1 MAEKHK
7 TKYKSPKDLEKSTKL
22 NTRKDIKD
30 YTGDDAHGMVPNL
43 SKGVQ
48 PLVVRKYATDVLDD
62 VENMVPK
69 IVDHIYKKVED
80 GEYSPEHARKVFEKM
95 QLAGTEDYIKKLDR
109 IDHVAITN
117 SLVKPENEETIKES
131 ISTLSADQKEQVIRK
146 YVRNK
151 IAKILRE
158 NYVMEQENEE
168 TIKESISTLSADQK
182 EQVIRKY
189 VRNKIA
195 KILRENYVM
204 EQEDATDTPEV
215 DIDPEAEVDVD
226 TPDADIEVDVDTP
239 DAEAAVD
246 SDTPSPAPTS
256 FSGGGSSSSPSPSPS
271 PSPSTTP
278 TDTTDASADTST
290 TDMSPA
296 NKMKSSIDS
305 FVADIK
311 LKLSN
316 ATPLEVAPDVVQP
329 IKDLMSGMTA
339 NKSKQFKQAIATA
352 MRNADI
358 KLPTPS
364 PSDDYTENQA

>member
-7 TKYKSPKDLEKSTKL
+7 TKYKSPKDLEKSTKP

-117 SLVKPENEETIKES
+117 SLVKPENEETLKES
-131 ISTLSADQKEQVIRK
+131 ISKLSEEQKEQVIRK

-158 NYVMEQENEE
+158 SYVF
-168 TIKESISTLSADQK
+168 
-182 EQVIRKY
+182 
-189 VRNKIA
+189 
-195 KILRENYVM
+195 
-204 EQEDATDTPEV
+204 EQEDAPEVEADVEADVDVDTPEV
-215 DIDPEAEVDVD
+215 DADIDVD
-226 TPDADIEVDVDTP
+226 TPEADVEVDA

-246 SDTPSPAPTS
+246 SDISSPAPTS
-256 FSGGGSSSSPSPSPS
+256 FSGGGGSSSPSPSP
-271 PSPSTTP
+271 TP
-278 TDTTDASADTST
+278 TSTDTADTTSDTSS
-290 TDMSPA
+290 TDTV
-296 NKMKSSIDS
+296 NKMKASVDS

-311 LKLSN
+311 SKLAN
-316 ATPLEVAPDVVQP
+316 ATPIEVAPEVVQP
-329 IKDLMSGMTA
+329 IKDLMKGMTA
-339 NKSKQFKQAIATA
+339 NKSKEFKKAIATA

-358 KLPTPS
+358 KLPSPS
-364 PSDDYTENQA
+364 PSDDYTEN

>member
-30 YTGDDAHGMVPNL
+30 YTGDEAHGMVPNL

-117 SLVKPENEETIKES
+117 SLVKPENEETLKES
-131 ISTLSADQKEQVIRK
+131 ISKLSEEQKEQVIRK

-151 IAKILRE
+151 IAKVLRE
-158 NYVMEQENEE
+158 
-168 TIKESISTLSADQK
+168 S
-182 EQVIRKY
+182 
-189 VRNKIA
+189 
-195 KILRENYVM
+195 YVM
-204 EQEDATDTPEV
+204 EQEDATDV
-215 DIDPEAEVDVD
+215 DIDPEAEVEADAD
-226 TPDADIEVDVDTP
+226 TPDADVEVDVDTP
-239 DAEAAVD
+239 TADTPEADVDAAVD
-246 SDTPSPAPTS
+246 SDTSSTAPTS
-256 FSGGGSSSSPSPSPS
+256 FSGGGGSSSPS

-278 TDTTDASADTST
+278 TNTTDSGADTAT

-305 FVADIK
+305 FVSDIK

-364 PSDDYTENQA
+364 PSDDYTEN

>member
-7 TKYKSPKDLEKSTKL
+7 TKYKSPKDLEKSTKP

-30 YTGDDAHGMVPNL
+30 YTGDEAHGMVPNL

-117 SLVKPENEETIKES
+117 SLVKPENEETLKES
-131 ISTLSADQKEQVIRK
+131 ISKLSEEQKEQVIRK

-158 NYVMEQENEE
+158 
-168 TIKESISTLSADQK
+168 S
-182 EQVIRKY
+182 
-189 VRNKIA
+189 
-195 KILRENYVM
+195 YVM
-204 EQEDATDTPEV
+204 EQEDATDVVDTPEPA
-215 DIDPEAEVDVD
+215 DVDVD
-226 TPDADIEVDVDTP
+226 VDVP
-239 DAEAAVD
+239 EEEEEAAPAVD
-246 SDTPSPAPTS
+246 SNTSSPAPTS
-256 FSGGGSSSSPSPSPS
+256 FSGGGGSSSPSPSP
-271 PSPSTTP
+271 TP
-278 TDTTDASADTST
+278 TPTSTDTADITSDTSS
-290 TDMSPA
+290 TDTV
-296 NKMKSSIDS
+296 NKMKASVDA
-305 FVADIK
+305 FVAGIK
-311 LKLSN
+311 SKLAN

>member
-1 MAEKHK
+1 MAEIHK

-30 YTGDDAHGMVPNL
+30 YTGDEAHGMVPNL

-131 ISTLSADQKEQVIRK
+131 ISK
-146 YVRNK
+146 
-151 IAKILRE
+151 
-158 NYVMEQENEE
+158 
-168 TIKESISTLSADQK
+168 LSADQK

-329 IKDLMSGMTA
+329 IKDLISGMTA
-339 NKSKQFKQAIATA
+339 RKSKQFKQAIATA

>member
-30 YTGDDAHGMVPNL
+30 YTGDEAHGMVPNL

-158 NYVMEQENEE
+158 
-168 TIKESISTLSADQK
+168 S
-182 EQVIRKY
+182 
-189 VRNKIA
+189 
-195 KILRENYVM
+195 YVM
-204 EQEDATDTPEV
+204 EQEDATDV
-215 DIDPEAEVDVD
+215 DIDPEVEADADTPDADVEVDVD
-226 TPDADIEVDVDTP
+226 TPTADTPEADVD
-239 DAEAAVD
+239 AAVD
-246 SDTPSPAPTS
+246 SDTSSTAPTS
-256 FSGGGSSSSPSPSPS
+256 FSGGGGSSSPS

-278 TDTTDASADTST
+278 TNTTDSGADTAT

-305 FVADIK
+305 FVSDIK

-329 IKDLMSGMTA
+329 IKDLIKDMSP
-339 NKSKQFKQAIATA
+339 NKSVEFKQAIATA

>member
-117 SLVKPENEETIKES
+117 SLVKPENEETLKES
-131 ISTLSADQKEQVIRK
+131 ISKLSADQKEQVIRK

-158 NYVMEQENEE
+158 
-168 TIKESISTLSADQK
+168 S
-182 EQVIRKY
+182 
-189 VRNKIA
+189 
-195 KILRENYVM
+195 YVM
-204 EQEDATDTPEV
+204 EQEDATV
-215 DIDPEAEVDVD
+215 ICR
-226 TPDADIEVDVDTP
+226 
-239 DAEAAVD
+239 
-246 SDTPSPAPTS
+246 SKR
-256 FSGGGSSSSPSPSPS
+256 
-271 PSPSTTP
+271 
-278 TDTTDASADTST
+278 AS
-290 TDMSPA
+290 
-296 NKMKSSIDS
+296 N
-305 FVADIK
+305 
-311 LKLSN
+311 
-316 ATPLEVAPDVVQP
+316 
-329 IKDLMSGMTA
+329 
-339 NKSKQFKQAIATA
+339 
-352 MRNADI
+352 
-358 KLPTPS
+358 
-364 PSDDYTENQA
+364 

>member
-7 TKYKSPKDLEKSTKL
+7 TKYKSPKDLEKSTKP

-117 SLVKPENEETIKES
+117 SLVKPENEETLKES
-131 ISTLSADQKEQVIRK
+131 ISKLSEEQKEQVIRK

-158 NYVMEQENEE
+158 SYVF
-168 TIKESISTLSADQK
+168 
-182 EQVIRKY
+182 
-189 VRNKIA
+189 
-195 KILRENYVM
+195 
-204 EQEDATDTPEV
+204 EQEDAPEVEVDVEADVDTPETEV
-215 DIDPEAEVDVD
+215 EADVDVD
-226 TPDADIEVDVDTP
+226 TPETEVDA
-239 DAEAAVD
+239 DAEAADD
-246 SDTPSPAPTS
+246 SDTSSPAPTS
-256 FSGGGSSSSPSPSPS
+256 FPGGGGSSSPSPSPT
-271 PSPSTTP
+271 PSTTP
-278 TDTTDASADTST
+278 DAEPDTPTTDVSAV
-290 TDMSPA
+290 
-296 NKMKSSIDS
+296 NKMKASVDA
-305 FVADIK
+305 FVSDIK
-311 LKLSN
+311 SKLAN
-316 ATPLEVAPDVVQP
+316 ATPIEVAPEVVQP
-329 IKDLMSGMTA
+329 IKDLIKDMSPK
-339 NKSKQFKQAIATA
+339 KSKEFKKAIATA

-358 KLPTPS
+358 KLPTPFA
-364 PSDDYTENQA
+364 SDDYTEN

>member
-30 YTGDDAHGMVPNL
+30 YTGDEAHGMVPNL

-117 SLVKPENEETIKES
+117 SLVKPENEETLKES
-131 ISTLSADQKEQVIRK
+131 ISKLSEEQKEQVIRK

-158 NYVMEQENEE
+158 
-168 TIKESISTLSADQK
+168 S
-182 EQVIRKY
+182 
-189 VRNKIA
+189 
-195 KILRENYVM
+195 YVM
-204 EQEDATDTPEV
+204 EQEDATDVVDTPEPA
-215 DIDPEAEVDVD
+215 DVDVD
-226 TPDADIEVDVDTP
+226 VDDTRRRGYTR
-239 DAEAAVD
+239 
-246 SDTPSPAPTS
+246 S
-256 FSGGGSSSSPSPSPS
+256 GSSSRLQYIV
-271 PSPSTTP
+271 
-278 TDTTDASADTST
+278 TST
-290 TDMSPA
+290 
-296 NKMKSSIDS
+296 
-305 FVADIK
+305 DIFFR
-311 LKLSN
+311 
-316 ATPLEVAPDVVQP
+316 
-329 IKDLMSGMTA
+329 GRR
-339 NKSKQFKQAIATA
+339 F
-352 MRNADI
+352 
-358 KLPTPS
+358 
-364 PSDDYTENQA
+364 

>member
-7 TKYKSPKDLEKSTKL
+7 TKYKSPKDLEKSTKP

-95 QLAGTEDYIKKLDR
+95 QLAGTEEYIKKLDR

-117 SLVKPENEETIKES
+117 SLVKPENEETLKES
-131 ISTLSADQKEQVIRK
+131 ISKLSEEQKEQVIRK

-158 NYVMEQENEE
+158 SYVF
-168 TIKESISTLSADQK
+168 
-182 EQVIRKY
+182 
-189 VRNKIA
+189 
-195 KILRENYVM
+195 
-204 EQEDATDTPEV
+204 EQEDAPEVEVDVEADVDTPET
-215 DIDPEAEVDVD
+215 EADVDVD
-226 TPDADIEVDVDTP
+226 TPETEVDA
-239 DAEAAVD
+239 DAEAADD
-246 SDTPSPAPTS
+246 SDTSSPAPTS
-256 FSGGGSSSSPSPSPS
+256 FTGGGGSSSPSPSPT
-271 PSPSTTP
+271 PSTTP
-278 TDTTDASADTST
+278 DAEPDTPTTDVSAV
-290 TDMSPA
+290 
-296 NKMKSSIDS
+296 NKMKASVDA
-305 FVADIK
+305 FVSDIK
-311 LKLSN
+311 SKLAN
-316 ATPLEVAPDVVQP
+316 ATPIEVAPEVVQP
-329 IKDLMSGMTA
+329 IKDLMKGMTA
-339 NKSKQFKQAIATA
+339 NKSKEFKKAIATA

-358 KLPTPS
+358 KLPTPFA
-364 PSDDYTENQA
+364 SDDYTEN

>member
-158 NYVMEQENEE
+158 NYVMEQE
-168 TIKESISTLSADQK
+168 
-182 EQVIRKY
+182 
-189 VRNKIA
+189 
-195 KILRENYVM
+195 
-204 EQEDATDTPEV
+204 DATDTPEV

-305 FVADIK
+305 FVSDIK

-339 NKSKQFKQAIATA
+339 RKSKQFKQAIATA

>member
-131 ISTLSADQKEQVIRK
+131 ISK
-146 YVRNK
+146 
-151 IAKILRE
+151 
-158 NYVMEQENEE
+158 
-168 TIKESISTLSADQK
+168 LSADQK

-204 EQEDATDTPEV
+204 EQEDATDTLEV
-215 DIDPEAEVDVD
+215 DIDPEAEADVD

-271 PSPSTTP
+271 TTP
-278 TDTTDASADTST
+278 TNTTDASADTST
-290 TDMSPA
+290 TDMSTA

-305 FVADIK
+305 FVSDIK

-364 PSDDYTENQA
+364 PSDDYTEN

>member
-131 ISTLSADQKEQVIRK
+131 ISKLSADQKEQVIRK

-158 NYVMEQENEE
+158 
-168 TIKESISTLSADQK
+168 S
-182 EQVIRKY
+182 
-189 VRNKIA
+189 
-195 KILRENYVM
+195 YVM

-215 DIDPEAEVDVD
+215 DIDPEAE
-226 TPDADIEVDVDTP
+226 AEADVDTP

-271 PSPSTTP
+271 TTP
-278 TDTTDASADTST
+278 TNTTDASADTST
-290 TDMSPA
+290 TDMSTA

-305 FVADIK
+305 FVSDIK

-364 PSDDYTENQA
+364 PSDDYTEN

>member
-7 TKYKSPKDLEKSTKL
+7 TKYKSPKDLEKSTKP

-30 YTGDDAHGMVPNL
+30 YTGEEAHGMVPNL

-69 IVDHIYKKVED
+69 IVDHIYKKVEE

-95 QLAGTEDYIKKLDR
+95 QLAGTEEYIKKLER

-117 SLVKPENEETIKES
+117 SLVKPENEETLKES
-131 ISTLSADQKEQVIRK
+131 ISKLSEEQKEQVIRK

-158 NYVMEQENEE
+158 SYVF
-168 TIKESISTLSADQK
+168 
-182 EQVIRKY
+182 
-189 VRNKIA
+189 
-195 KILRENYVM
+195 
-204 EQEDATDTPEV
+204 EQEDATDVVDTPEPADV
-215 DIDPEAEVDVD
+215 DVDVD
-226 TPDADIEVDVDTP
+226 TPDTDAPDVDAPDVDVPEADVEVDA

-246 SDTPSPAPTS
+246 SDTSSPAPTS
-256 FSGGGSSSSPSPSPS
+256 FSGGGGSSSPSP
-271 PSPSTTP
+271 TP
-278 TDTTDASADTST
+278 TPTSTDTADTTSDTSS
-290 TDMSPA
+290 TDTV
-296 NKMKSSIDS
+296 NKMKASVDS

-311 LKLSN
+311 SKLAN
-316 ATPLEVAPDVVQP
+316 ATPLEVAPEVVQP
-329 IKDLMSGMTA
+329 IKDLMKGMTA
-339 NKSKQFKQAIATA
+339 KKSKEFKKAIATA

-358 KLPTPS
+358 KLPSPS
-364 PSDDYTENQA
+364 PSDDYTEN

>member
-30 YTGDDAHGMVPNL
+30 YTGDEAHGMVPNL

-117 SLVKPENEETIKES
+117 SLVKPENEETLKES
-131 ISTLSADQKEQVIRK
+131 ISKLSDEQKEQVIRK

-158 NYVMEQENEE
+158 
-168 TIKESISTLSADQK
+168 S
-182 EQVIRKY
+182 
-189 VRNKIA
+189 
-195 KILRENYVM
+195 YVM
-204 EQEDATDTPEV
+204 EQEDATD
-215 DIDPEAEVDVD
+215 IDAADVDVD
-226 TPDADIEVDVDTP
+226 TPDTDVPDTP
-239 DAEAAVD
+239 DTDVPKEAEAAAVD
-246 SDTPSPAPTS
+246 SNTSSPAPTS
-256 FSGGGSSSSPSPSPS
+256 FSGGGGSSSPSPSP
-271 PSPSTTP
+271 TP
-278 TDTTDASADTST
+278 TPTSTDTADITSDTSS
-290 TDMSPA
+290 TDTV
-296 NKMKSSIDS
+296 NKMKASIDS
-305 FVADIK
+305 FVSDIK

-329 IKDLMSGMTA
+329 IKDLIKDMSL
-339 NKSKQFKQAIATA
+339 NKSVEFKQAIATA

>member
-7 TKYKSPKDLEKSTKL
+7 TKYKSPKDLEKSTKP

-30 YTGDDAHGMVPNL
+30 YTGDEAHGMVPNL

-117 SLVKPENEETIKES
+117 SLVKPENEETLKES
-131 ISTLSADQKEQVIRK
+131 ISKLSEEQKEQVIRK

-158 NYVMEQENEE
+158 
-168 TIKESISTLSADQK
+168 S
-182 EQVIRKY
+182 
-189 VRNKIA
+189 
-195 KILRENYVM
+195 YVM
-204 EQEDATDTPEV
+204 EQEDATDVVDTPEPA
-215 DIDPEAEVDVD
+215 DVDVD
-226 TPDADIEVDVDTP
+226 VDVP
-239 DAEAAVD
+239 EEEEEAAPAVD
-246 SDTPSPAPTS
+246 SNTSSPAPTS
-256 FSGGGSSSSPSPSPS
+256 FSGGGGSSSPSPSP
-271 PSPSTTP
+271 TP
-278 TDTTDASADTST
+278 TPTSTDTADITSDTSS
-290 TDMSPA
+290 TDTV
-296 NKMKSSIDS
+296 NKMKASVDA
-305 FVADIK
+305 FVAGIK
-311 LKLSN
+311 SKLAN

-339 NKSKQFKQAIATA
+339 KKRDQWIKAIATA

-358 KLPTPS
+358 KLPTPY

>member
-7 TKYKSPKDLEKSTKL
+7 TKYKSPKDLEKSTKP

-117 SLVKPENEETIKES
+117 SLVKPENEETLKES
-131 ISTLSADQKEQVIRK
+131 ISKLSEEQKEQVIRK

-158 NYVMEQENEE
+158 SYVF
-168 TIKESISTLSADQK
+168 
-182 EQVIRKY
+182 
-189 VRNKIA
+189 
-195 KILRENYVM
+195 
-204 EQEDATDTPEV
+204 EQEDAPEVEADVDTPET
-215 DIDPEAEVDVD
+215 EADVDVD
-226 TPDADIEVDVDTP
+226 TPETEVDA
-239 DAEAAVD
+239 DAEAADD
-246 SDTPSPAPTS
+246 SDTSSPAPTS
-256 FSGGGSSSSPSPSPS
+256 FPGGGGSSSPSPSPT
-271 PSPSTTP
+271 PSTTP
-278 TDTTDASADTST
+278 DAEPDTPTTDVSAV
-290 TDMSPA
+290 
-296 NKMKSSIDS
+296 NKMKASVDA
-305 FVADIK
+305 FVSDIK
-311 LKLSN
+311 SKLAN
-316 ATPLEVAPDVVQP
+316 ATPIEVAPEVVQP
-329 IKDLMSGMTA
+329 IKDLMKDMSPK
-339 NKSKQFKQAIATA
+339 KSKEFKKAIATA

-358 KLPTPS
+358 KLPTPFA
-364 PSDDYTENQA
+364 SDDYTEN

>member
-7 TKYKSPKDLEKSTKL
+7 TKYKSPKDLEKSTKP

-117 SLVKPENEETIKES
+117 SLVKPENEETLKES
-131 ISTLSADQKEQVIRK
+131 ISKLSEEQKEQVIRK

-158 NYVMEQENEE
+158 SYVF
-168 TIKESISTLSADQK
+168 
-182 EQVIRKY
+182 
-189 VRNKIA
+189 
-195 KILRENYVM
+195 
-204 EQEDATDTPEV
+204 EQEDAPEVEADVEADVDVDTPEV
-215 DIDPEAEVDVD
+215 DADIDVD
-226 TPDADIEVDVDTP
+226 TPEADVEVDA

-246 SDTPSPAPTS
+246 SDTSSPAPTS
-256 FSGGGSSSSPSPSPS
+256 FSGGGGSSSPSPSP
-271 PSPSTTP
+271 TP
-278 TDTTDASADTST
+278 TPTSTDTADTTSDTSS
-290 TDMSPA
+290 TDTV
-296 NKMKSSIDS
+296 NKMKASVDS

-311 LKLSN
+311 SKLAN
-316 ATPLEVAPDVVQP
+316 ATPIEVAPEVVQP
-329 IKDLMSGMTA
+329 IKDLIKPMSPK
-339 NKSKQFKQAIATA
+339 KSKEFKIAIATA
-352 MRNADI
+352 FRNADI
-358 KLPTPS
+358 KLPSPS
-364 PSDDYTENQA
+364 PSDDYTKNLT

>member
-30 YTGDDAHGMVPNL
+30 YTGDEAHGMVPNL

-117 SLVKPENEETIKES
+117 SLVKPENEETLKES
-131 ISTLSADQKEQVIRK
+131 ISKLSDEQKEQVIRK

-158 NYVMEQENEE
+158 
-168 TIKESISTLSADQK
+168 S
-182 EQVIRKY
+182 
-189 VRNKIA
+189 
-195 KILRENYVM
+195 YVM
-204 EQEDATDTPEV
+204 EQEDATDV
-215 DIDPEAEVDVD
+215 DIDPEVEADADTPDADVEVDVD
-226 TPDADIEVDVDTP
+226 TPTADTPEADVD
-239 DAEAAVD
+239 AAVD
-246 SDTPSPAPTS
+246 SDTSSTAPTS
-256 FSGGGSSSSPSPSPS
+256 FSGGGGSSSPS

-278 TDTTDASADTST
+278 TNTTDSGADTAT

-305 FVADIK
+305 FVSDIK

-364 PSDDYTENQA
+364 PSDDYTEN

>member
-117 SLVKPENEETIKES
+117 SLVKPENEETLKES
-131 ISTLSADQKEQVIRK
+131 ISKLSEEQKEQVIRK

-158 NYVMEQENEE
+158 
-168 TIKESISTLSADQK
+168 S
-182 EQVIRKY
+182 
-189 VRNKIA
+189 
-195 KILRENYVM
+195 YVM

-215 DIDPEAEVDVD
+215 DIDPEAEAEADVD

-271 PSPSTTP
+271 TTP
-278 TDTTDASADTST
+278 TNTTDASADTST
-290 TDMSPA
+290 TDMSTA

-305 FVADIK
+305 FVSDIK

-364 PSDDYTENQA
+364 PSDDYTEN